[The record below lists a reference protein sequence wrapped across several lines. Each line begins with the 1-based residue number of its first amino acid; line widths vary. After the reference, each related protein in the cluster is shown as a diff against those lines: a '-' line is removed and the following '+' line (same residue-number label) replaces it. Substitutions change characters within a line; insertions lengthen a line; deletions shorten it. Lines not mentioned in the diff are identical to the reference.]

1 MCVGS
6 VCSAFLRWVHR
17 EAATRQRHALKT
29 LVPGGNRSLILLSSC
44 LGVASTQCV
53 DRTDRCRLPGNFRVF
68 QVGDIPGK
76 HSQYFARRLFNT
88 TEGVIDGSFY
98 KHLEWPLK

>member
-17 EAATRQRHALKT
+17 EATVRQRHALKT
-29 LVPGGNRSLILLSSC
+29 LVPDENRGLII
-44 LGVASTQCV
+44 
-53 DRTDRCRLPGNFRVF
+53 PGNFRMF

-76 HSQYFARRLFNT
+76 HSQNFARRLFNT

-98 KHLEWPLK
+98 KHLEWSLPRDTQRGWITRIGSG